1 MIRATKVLGQHRWTQ
16 AAADTVVLDF
26 DDRHRRRMAMT
37 GTRGLEFLL
46 DLENAVA
53 LRGGDALVLEDGRLI
68 EVVAAAE
75 PLIEIRGADPL
86 HLVRVA
92 WHLGNR
98 HLPTQIM
105 PKGLR
110 IRRDHVI
117 EAMVKGLGARI
128 IEIEAP
134 FDPEGGAYASSHA
147 HAAEA
152 HAHAHAIPRMPMPK
166 PMPIPRMITIM
177 VITTTTV
184 ITITTMATTITTT
197 NIATTI
203 ITTTITP
210 MLMTTSE
217 PAPADAGSGMNA
229 DEAAALYR
237 LMTWLSPSFPVGA
250 FSYSS
255 GIEWAVEAGD
265 ITDAAS
271 LRDWLAAMLSEGS
284 GFCDAVFLA
293 QAHRAASAQD
303 EAGLREI
310 AELAAAFVP
319 SRERQLET
327 STQGRA
333 FIEIAR
339 SAWACDGLDGMV
351 AACGGAMVY
360 PVAVGIV
367 SAAHAVPLAPAMH
380 AFLHAVVSNW
390 ISAGARLVPLGQTD
404 SQRILAS
411 LEADVAATAKRALE
425 ASLDDLGSATF
436 RADLASLR
444 HETQYTRL
452 FRS

>member
-1 MIRATKVLGQHRWTQ
+1 MPRVI
-16 AAADTVVLDF
+16 
-26 DDRHRRRMAMT
+26 MA
-37 GTRGLEFLL
+37 
-46 DLENAVA
+46 
-53 LRGGDALVLEDGRLI
+53 I
-68 EVVAAAE
+68 
-75 PLIEIRGADPL
+75 
-86 HLVRVA
+86 
-92 WHLGNR
+92 
-98 HLPTQIM
+98 
-105 PKGLR
+105 
-110 IRRDHVI
+110 
-117 EAMVKGLGARI
+117 
-128 IEIEAP
+128 
-134 FDPEGGAYASSHA
+134 
-147 HAAEA
+147 
-152 HAHAHAIPRMPMPK
+152 
-166 PMPIPRMITIM
+166 
-177 VITTTTV
+177 ITTAVTIITV
-184 ITITTMATTITTT
+184 ITITTVMTIIMTTTITTT

-271 LRDWLAAMLSEGS
+271 LREWLAAMLTEGS

-293 QAHRAASAQD
+293 QAHRAASVQD
-303 EAGLREI
+303 EAALREL

-327 STQGRA
+327 TTQGRA

-339 SAWACDGLDGMV
+339 SAWACDGLDRMV
-351 AACGGAMVY
+351 AACGGVIVY
-360 PVAVGIV
+360 PIAVGLV
-367 SAAHAVPLAPAMH
+367 STAHAVPLAPAMH

-411 LEADVAATAKRALE
+411 LEAEVAATAGHALT